1 MLLTLDVFSN
11 LLAWFSGNGS
21 VLVSAFRTIID
32 ILLVWSALYYLIEI
46 VRRNIRT
53 LQIFKGVM
61 LVLVVKLISNVLS
74 LNMVSYLVD
83 LILNWGVVALI
94 IVFQP
99 EVRSMLEKLGQTRI
113 VNNVTTLSSS
123 DKELLVNQLYEACK
137 QMSEDHTGAL
147 ISFEREQSLMDYI
160 ASGVEINAD
169 INSDLLLTIFMDG
182 TRLHDGAVII
192 QGNQIR
198 CASAFFPQTHREL
211 SPKYGARHRAALGVS
226 EVTDAL
232 TIVVSEE
239 TGTIS
244 FAIRGELI
252 PIAICDFKTLLL
264 KEIDGF
270 ISNNDGGDSYGKS

>member
-1 MLLTLDVFSN
+1 MSFVLDYFGD

-21 VLVSAFRTIID
+21 VIISTIRTIID
-32 ILLVWSALYYLIEI
+32 ILLVWSVLYYLIEI
-46 VRRNIRT
+46 MRRNIRT

-61 LVLVVKLISNVLS
+61 LVIFVKLISNVLS
-74 LNMVSYLVD
+74 LNMVSWLID

-99 EVRSMLEKLGQTRI
+99 EIRSMLEKLGQTQTI
-113 VNNVTTLSSS
+113 NNVTTLSFS
-123 DKELLVNQLYEACK
+123 DKEQLVNQLYEACK

-160 ASGVEINAD
+160 ASGVQINAD
-169 INSDLLLTIFMDG
+169 INSDLLLTIFMEG

-192 QGNQIR
+192 QGNRIR

-239 TGTIS
+239 TGTVS

-252 PIAICDFKTLLL
+252 PISMRDFKNMLL

-270 ISNNDGGDSYGKS
+270 ISNTNEGGKTRHG

>member
-1 MLLTLDVFSN
+1 MPFILGALEDFTG
-11 LLAWFSGNGS
+11 WFTGNGS
-21 VLVSAFRTIID
+21 VFFSVLRTIID
-32 ILLVWSALYYLIEI
+32 IILVWSLLYYLIEI
-46 VRRNIRT
+46 MRRNIRT
-53 LQIFKGVM
+53 LQIFKGVL
-61 LVLVVKLISNVLS
+61 LVVFVKLISNVLN
-74 LNMVSYLVD
+74 LNMVSWLVD
-83 LILNWGVVALI
+83 LILNWGVVAVI

-99 EVRSMLEKLGQTRI
+99 EVRSMLEKLGQTR
-113 VNNVTTLSSS
+113 VMNNVTTLSTSE
-123 DKELLVNQLYEACK
+123 KERLVNQIFEACK

-147 ISFEREQSLMDYI
+147 ISFERNQSLMDYI
-160 ASGVEINAD
+160 ASGVQINAD
-169 INSDLLLTIFMDG
+169 VNSDLLLTIFMEG

-192 QGNQIR
+192 QGNRIR

-244 FAIRGELI
+244 FALRGELT
-252 PIAICDFKTLLL
+252 PVAIDDFKAMLQ

-270 ISNNDGGDSYGKS
+270 ISANPNGGENHA

>member
-1 MLLTLDVFSN
+1 MPLALN
-11 LLAWFSGNGS
+11 LFDELNSWLAGNGS
-21 VLVSAFRTIID
+21 VVISACRTIID
-32 ILLVWSALYYLIEI
+32 ILLVWLLLFYLIEI

-53 LQIFKGVM
+53 LQIFKGVL
-61 LVLVVKLISNVLS
+61 LVFIIKLLANVLS
-74 LNMVSYLVD
+74 LNMVSWLVD
-83 LILNWGVVALI
+83 QILNWGVVALI

-99 EVRSMLEKLGQTRI
+99 EIRTMLEKLGQTRVI
-113 VNNVTTLSSS
+113 SNVTTLSNPE
-123 DKELLVNQLYEACK
+123 KEKLVNEIYEACR

-160 ASGVEINAD
+160 ASGVQINAD
-169 INSDLLLTIFMDG
+169 VNSDLLLTIFMEG

-192 QGNQIR
+192 QGKEIR

-244 FAIRGELI
+244 FAIRGELT
-252 PIAICDFKTLLL
+252 PVPASEFKDRLL
-264 KEIDGF
+264 KEIDAF
-270 ISNNDGGDSYGKS
+270 IEPSANGGDQRG